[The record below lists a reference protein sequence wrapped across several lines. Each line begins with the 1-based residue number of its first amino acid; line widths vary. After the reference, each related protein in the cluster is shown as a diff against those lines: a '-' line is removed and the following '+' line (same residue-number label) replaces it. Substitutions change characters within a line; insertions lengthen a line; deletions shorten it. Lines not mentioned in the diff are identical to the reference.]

1 MIFELSMRIH
11 DSLFE
16 ENPDLA
22 KEWHPTKNGNLTPC
36 DVSASSGR
44 KVWWKISYYDEKS
57 DKSFDFE
64 WQSTVNN
71 RANGVGC
78 PYLSGMAKWPE
89 YNM

>member
-44 KVWWKISYYDEKS
+44 KV
-57 DKSFDFE
+57 
-64 WQSTVNN
+64 
-71 RANGVGC
+71 
-78 PYLSGMAKWPE
+78 
-89 YNM
+89 